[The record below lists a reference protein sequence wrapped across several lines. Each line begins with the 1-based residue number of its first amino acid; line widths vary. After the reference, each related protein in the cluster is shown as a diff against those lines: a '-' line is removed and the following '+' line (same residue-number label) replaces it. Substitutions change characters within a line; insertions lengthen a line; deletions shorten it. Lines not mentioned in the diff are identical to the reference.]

1 MRDTD
6 KRDNDMPT
14 TDRRVRRAGSW
25 IAPLIILA
33 LVVGVGW
40 WALDRARTDESVLN
54 NDTAITTDRNVNI
67 GVPAT
72 GGALLTQTA
81 TGTVNQIDADRRTV
95 TLDNGDAFT
104 LATNV
109 PNAATLTPGQRVT
122 LTYRMENNQ
131 RVVQSIAA
139 IPGAPVAPAPAGNA
153 IPGVTTNPNLAPNLP
168 PVVAP

>member
-6 KRDNDMPT
+6 MRDNDMNT
-14 TDRRVRRAGSW
+14 TDKRVRRAGSW

-54 NDTAITTDRNVNI
+54 NDTTIT
-67 GVPAT
+67 AT
-72 GGALLTQTA
+72 GGTMLTQTA

-95 TLDNGDAFT
+95 TLDNGDTFT

-122 LTYRMENNQ
+122 LTYQMDNNQ

-139 IPGAPVAPAPAGNA
+139 IPGAPVAPAPIGNA
-153 IPGVTTNPNLAPNLP
+153 IPGVTTNPNVAPNVPPLLAP
-168 PVVAP
+168 